1 MGDLDI
7 SSKLRTLLTEEYANE
22 AKPSDG
28 EAYQK
33 IREYHFQ
40 EQFNL
45 EMQWWTRL
53 SKHKTRTVIDQKK
66 RTAVIMK
73 CVEHMSY
80 RKKENLW
87 QNININGLTNI
98 HGSVIQHSRMTF
110 DLQALAHRF
119 DE

>member
-45 EMQWWTRL
+45 EMRWWT
-53 SKHKTRTVIDQKK
+53 
-66 RTAVIMK
+66 
-73 CVEHMSY
+73 
-80 RKKENLW
+80 
-87 QNININGLTNI
+87 
-98 HGSVIQHSRMTF
+98 HSFVQT
-110 DLQALAHRF
+110 
-119 DE
+119 